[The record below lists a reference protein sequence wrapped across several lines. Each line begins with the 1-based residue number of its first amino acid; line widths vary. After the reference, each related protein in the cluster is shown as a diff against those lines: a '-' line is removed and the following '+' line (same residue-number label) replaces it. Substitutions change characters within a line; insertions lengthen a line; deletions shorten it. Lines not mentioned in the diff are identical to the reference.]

1 MSDTKW
7 KFESSYVRLPRE
19 NVDTDQIIPA
29 RFLTT
34 TNRAGLGPNAFH
46 DWRYLADG
54 SPNPDFV
61 LNRPEANGAEILVAG
76 QNFGCGSSREHAVW
90 ALAGSGFRA
99 VISSE
104 FADIFRGNAL
114 INGLLPIA
122 VTPQVLGEL
131 MQNDAPNAR
140 LGVDL
145 EAQTLTL
152 PDGAVLRFAVP
163 AFSRYSMLN
172 DTDEMSFLVGAAPD
186 IAAYERTHPASIDT
200 TRLRTHA

>member
-1 MSDTKW
+1 MSSTKW
-7 KFESSYVRLPRE
+7 RFESTYVRLPRE

-61 LNRPEANGAEILVAG
+61 LNRPEARGAEILVAG

-114 INGLLPIA
+114 INGLLPIE
-122 VTPQVLGEL
+122 VTPDVLAAL
-131 MQNDAPNAR
+131 LRDAAPHAR

-145 EAQTLTL
+145 EAETLTL
-152 PDGAVLRFAVP
+152 PDGEVLRFTVP

-172 DTDEMSFLVGAAPD
+172 DTDEMSFLLAAAAD
-186 IAAYERTHPASIDT
+186 VAAYERTHPASIDT

>member
-1 MSDTKW
+1 MSGAKW
-7 KFESSYVRLPRE
+7 KFESSYVKLPRE

-34 TNRAGLGPNAFH
+34 TDRAGLGPQAFH

-54 SPNPDFV
+54 SANPDFV
-61 LNRPEANGAEILVAG
+61 LNRPEAKGAEILVAG

-114 INGLLPIA
+114 INGLLPIE
-122 VTPQVLGEL
+122 VTADVLAAL
-131 MQNDAPNAR
+131 MQADPPDAR
-140 LGVDL
+140 LGIDL

-152 PDGAVLRFAVP
+152 PDGKTLRFAVP
-163 AFSRYSMLN
+163 AFSRYSLLN
-172 DTDEMSFLVGAAPD
+172 DTDEMSFLLAAATD
-186 IAAYERTHPASIDT
+186 IAAYEGTHPASIDT
-200 TRLRTHA
+200 TRLRMHA